1 MEERIVLVSF
11 FLLFIVKKKQV
22 APARRARL
30 KQEKQ
35 PVRKFPNTDM
45 VYHFHPIGFV
55 NQMRLMFP
63 QSKADTNY
71 EAMVR
76 AFLRVIK
83 EFEGVPG
90 EQGYT
95 TLFGKK
101 DFFSDMSTHPEKPI
115 YWYTKKD
122 GTKVHS
128 TAAGSYQIMKETWWD
143 YNGHVVKDHKKAGRN
158 ENRNFVKKYGI
169 KDFSPK
175 SQDEFCIALLI
186 HAKPPKGKQKGL
198 IDDLLNGYITRAIE
212 SYASFTWASFTPGR
226 YENQG
231 PTKGITDKQKKRD
244 AIHEARMKQLK
255 LYDKFLAEELAGQ
268 SDLHLE
274 PGFLK
279 RFGIKELEPQEL
291 IENKK
296 KGLDL
301 NKVLIG
307 LNKRAAAVELPIGKC
322 AKYVRLAL
330 EDGGMSTNGRPNA
343 AADYVSFLPKK
354 GFKEVQ
360 VFDDNYQKGDI
371 AVFERFQGVK
381 KYHKYGHI
389 QIYNGEKWVS
399 DFFQTDF
406 WAGNDYRV
414 KEPNYKIYRWE

>member
-1 MEERIVLVSF
+1 
-11 FLLFIVKKKQV
+11 
-22 APARRARL
+22 
-30 KQEKQ
+30 
-35 PVRKFPNTDM
+35 
-45 VYHFHPIGFV
+45 
-55 NQMRLMFP
+55 MFP

-158 ENRNFVKKYGI
+158 ENRNFVKKYRI
-169 KDFSPK
+169 KDFSAK
-175 SQDEFCIALLI
+175 SQDEFCIALLK

-231 PTKGITDKQKKRD
+231 PTKGLTKRSEIKD
-244 AIHEARMKQLK
+244 AIHNARVKQWEA
-255 LYDKFLAEELAGQ
+255 YDKYLGEELAGQ

-279 RFGIKELEPQEL
+279 KFGIKEPEAQEL

-296 KGLDL
+296 EGLDL
-301 NKVLIG
+301 NKAIEGLNR
-307 LNKRAAAVELPIGKC
+307 LNKRAGANDTAVGKC
-322 AKYVRLAL
+322 AKYVRWAL
-330 EDGGMSTNGRPNA
+330 ENGGMKTWGATEIEQRPNYA
-343 AADYVSFLPKK
+343 CNYEPFLLHK
-354 GFKEVQ
+354 GFIEVSNG
-360 VFDDNYQKGDI
+360 DYKKGDI
-371 AVFERFQGVK
+371 VVIESFSG
-381 KYHKYGHI
+381 HKAGHI
-389 QIYNGEKWVS
+389 QMYNGKNWVS
-399 DFFQTDF
+399 DFIQNYFYPGR
-406 WAGNDYRV
+406 AYR
-414 KEPNYKIYRWE
+414 KAEPNYKTYRWE

>member
-22 APARRARL
+22 APATRARS

-83 EFEGVPG
+83 EFEGVPE

-175 SQDEFCIALLI
+175 SQDEFCITLLK

-231 PTKGITDKQKKRD
+231 PTKGLTKRSEIKD
-244 AIHEARMKQLK
+244 AIHNARVKQWEA
-255 LYDKFLAEELAGQ
+255 YDKYLGEELAGQ

-279 RFGIKELEPQEL
+279 KFGIKEPEAQEL

-296 KGLDL
+296 EGLDL
-301 NKVLIG
+301 NKAIEG
-307 LNKRAAAVELPIGKC
+307 LNKRAGANDTAVGYC
-322 AKYVRLAL
+322 AKYVRWAL
-330 EDGGMSTNGRPNA
+330 ENGGMKTWGATEIEQRPNYA
-343 AADYVSFLPKK
+343 CNYGPFLLHK
-354 GFKEVQ
+354 GFIEVSNG
-360 VFDDNYQKGDI
+360 DYKKGDI
-371 AVFERFQGVK
+371 VVIESFSGHKAV
-381 KYHKYGHI
+381 HI
-389 QIYNGEKWVS
+389 QMYNGKNWVS
-399 DFFQTDF
+399 DFIQNYFYP
-406 WAGNDYRV
+406 GRDYR
-414 KEPNYKIYRWE
+414 KAEPNYKTYRWE